1 MRMKHV
7 KDIGAISSCEI
18 KLQPFTLSRLA
29 EHCSNTAHW
38 AVYICYLVWKRSNLT
53 NIIWQHSSIRY
64 LCSGVSGL
72 SQECCRTAS
81 TTWFFHYLIRL
92 KHLFKNVLQSPLVV
106 PGDWSFLNGR
116 VSVILLQKRFFLL
129 KMATIARC
137 QHLIYKEMKTL
148 GDIQGIHLLEIKYQH
163 AVRQGMRSLE
173 KKQEKCSWF

>member
-148 GDIQGIHLLEIKYQH
+148 VIYRELI
-163 AVRQGMRSLE
+163 S
-173 KKQEKCSWF
+173 